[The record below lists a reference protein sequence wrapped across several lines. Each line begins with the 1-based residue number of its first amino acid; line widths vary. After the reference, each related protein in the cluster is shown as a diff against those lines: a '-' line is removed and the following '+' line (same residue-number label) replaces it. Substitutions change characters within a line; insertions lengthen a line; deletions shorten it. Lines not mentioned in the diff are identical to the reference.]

1 MGNNLRRKRPVI
13 IRRQSTKRR
22 RRSEQQHPG
31 DSGTANVIYSDWT
44 TVTFTSSGAVY
55 SGSINAPKLTAEVL
69 DKSEIGVY
77 ERTIIAFP
85 SASTTYS
92 KLPYSNE
99 SRWVKI
105 DLEVGKI
112 IIRSNVNSI
121 STYRY
126 VLIPGG
132 VQASAAVTRPDL
144 SNYRDVVRF

>member
-1 MGNNLRRKRPVI
+1 M
-13 IRRQSTKRR
+13 
-22 RRSEQQHPG
+22 
-31 DSGTANVIYSDWT
+31 
-44 TVTFTSSGAVY
+44 
-55 SGSINAPKLTAEVL
+55 L
-69 DKSEIGVY
+69 DKGEIGVY

-99 SRWVKI
+99 SKWVKI

-132 VQASAAVTRPDL
+132 V
-144 SNYRDVVRF
+144 